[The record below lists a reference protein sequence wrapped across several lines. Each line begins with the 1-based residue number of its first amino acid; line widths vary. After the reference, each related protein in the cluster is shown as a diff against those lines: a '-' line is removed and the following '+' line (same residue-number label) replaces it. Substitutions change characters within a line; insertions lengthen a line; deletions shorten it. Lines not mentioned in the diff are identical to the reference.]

1 MFAGQDHSTG
11 VEHHA
16 DSEGEGPRWVAP
28 VVMVI
33 VIKVLSAAAMTVV
46 LAADR
51 SADRLRA

>member
-1 MFAGQDHSTG
+1 MFVVPDHSTG

-16 DSEGEGPRWVAP
+16 DSEDEGPRRVAP

-51 SADRLRA
+51 SADQLRA